1 MASLRNIMNVDDD
14 HADSLSLKKP
24 KESVPRFP
32 QHPESAPSTASYASR
47 QDLSIS
53 SPSPSSSARAQRQ
66 SSSSRLAVEAPASPF
81 PLGHASDNAAPGR
94 HQSVTSTDSMD
105 SSYGQSFAPAY
116 THGHPGA
123 QYSGAPVRPFVPTGD
138 APVKLTPITGRVSRA
153 KKGLAVHICELCRP
167 PKTFTRAE
175 HLRRHQLSHQPPDLR
190 CQVPGCDKVFHR
202 KDLLERHQQRH
213 SDQDERHA
221 PDARRR
227 SSSRSNGPTSPLQGN
242 YSGQQS
248 GSPLQMPPTYNSPPP
263 VSSPTSGVSTRGIP
277 MAPGPWSSPSNS
289 TPRLRDT
296 QDFTMGGVKTEYP
309 MESLS
314 NLESIPFRVSSAFSG
329 SRSGHG
335 LGLMD
340 VPGLCMPAVGPEPLA
355 VSWTESSGLVSS
367 GSGSNYSTPPP
378 SDASHGHHSVLRSSS
393 AEWAGPLGPQLVA
406 RDMQSPGIGAGD
418 YPPPFG
424 YGTSPP
430 QVYPSI
436 YGEANNLAF
445 SGYEDSLYSSP
456 VPSTTARSLSPQMAV
471 GQCSETLITAPSALP
486 ADRMVNSSACDLQP
500 ETAFGLL
507 TAQDFM
513 PVSLSREALS
523 VMPAYLDLYWD
534 KVHPNYPIIHRATF
548 EDASGVDAEHLDV
561 LRCAMAAVA
570 TQFLGHRDN
579 RINGSQ
585 LHAYAWQVSKASAT
599 WSLPI
604 MQAVLLCEYYARFR
618 GRSKE
623 AYRPSLRFN
632 TLCQMVASQ
641 HIWEASPAS
650 STDTQRWR
658 EWVRL
663 ESCRRLLAACFL
675 LSVHGN
681 WYYEQP
687 FTADLGLDNFSPM
700 MLSIPLSANST
711 QAWEAESVELWAA
724 FDVAAIRVQTVG
736 DMLQQKQTLTPSS
749 IESMPSF
756 DASLLL
762 AAHALQLPRRRKHT
776 EVDVLE
782 DASSIK
788 TDTLSIV
795 RLFPR
800 SPGAYVYLAL
810 HYTPLHWLLS
820 VSGDSWVFNKKVPQA
835 RSFMEHQR
843 KLDKWRNSGSAAVA
857 TLYAAKALKIFLS
870 LESSTL
876 GNHQARLP
884 GQFRTLPW
892 RDISDFWG
900 LYVCSLI
907 CWAFGHVGKP
917 NANKSS
923 RAAAAQWIAKVA
935 ELQPGPLQ
943 ALAGR
948 EDSQGVV
955 GLVRDVLERDC
966 LGGRSILYADAVGV
980 LRKLEEG
987 DNWKRF

>member
-24 KESVPRFP
+24 KESVPRFT
-32 QHPESAPSTASYASR
+32 QHPESEASTASYASR
-47 QDLSIS
+47 PDPSIS
-53 SPSPSSSARAQRQ
+53 SSSPPSSARAQRQ
-66 SSSSRLAVEAPASPF
+66 SSSSRPAAEPPASPF
-81 PLGHASDNAAPGR
+81 PPGPASDNVASGR
-94 HQSVTSTDSMD
+94 HQSATSTDSMD
-105 SSYGQSFAPAY
+105 SSYGQSYAQAY

-123 QYSGAPVRPFVPTGD
+123 QYSGAPVRPFVPAGD

-167 PKTFTRAE
+167 PK

-213 SDQDERHA
+213 DQDERHA
-221 PDARRR
+221 TGARRR
-227 SSSRSNGPTSPLQGN
+227 PGSRSNGPTSPLQGN
-242 YSGQQS
+242 YTGQPS
-248 GSPLQMPPTYNSPPP
+248 ASPLQMPPTYSSPPP
-263 VSSPTSGVSTRGIP
+263 VSSPTSGVSRGIP
-277 MAPGPWSSPSNS
+277 MPPGPWSSPSNS
-289 TPRLRDT
+289 TPRLRDA
-296 QDFTMGGVKTEYP
+296 QDFAMGGVKAEYP

-314 NLESIPFRVSSAFSG
+314 SLQSIPFRVSSSFSG

-340 VPGLCMPAVGPEPLA
+340 VPDLCMPAVGPEPLA
-355 VSWTESSGLVSS
+355 VSWTDSSGLVSS

-378 SDASHGHHSVLRSSS
+378 SEVSHGHHSVVRSSS
-393 AEWAGPLGPQLVA
+393 AEWSGPLGPQIVA
-406 RDMQSPGIGAGD
+406 RDMQSPGIGTGD

-424 YGTSPP
+424 YGTPPP

-436 YGEANNLAF
+436 YGEANGLTF
-445 SGYEDSLYSSP
+445 PGYEDSLYSSP
-456 VPSTTARSLSPQMAV
+456 VPSTTARSLSPQIAV

-486 ADRMVNSSACDLQP
+486 AGRMVHAGACSSLQP

-523 VMPAYLDLYWD
+523 VMPTYLDLYWD

-579 RINGSQ
+579 RVNGSQ
-585 LHAYAWQVSKASAT
+585 LHAYAWQMSKTFTQSAH
-599 WSLPI
+599 WSLPM
-604 MQAVLLCEYYARFR
+604 MQTVLLCEYYARFR

-641 HIWEASPAS
+641 RIWEATPAG
-650 STDTQRWR
+650 STDSQRWR
-658 EWVRL
+658 KWVRV
-663 ESCRRLLAACFL
+663 ESRRRLLAACFL

-711 QAWEAESVELWAA
+711 RAWEAEHVELWAA
-724 FDVAAIRVQTVG
+724 LDGPAIRVRTVG
-736 DMLQQKQTLTPSS
+736 DMLQQKQSLTSS
-749 IESMPSF
+749 CIESMPSF

-762 AAHALQLPRRRKHT
+762 AAHALQLPRRLKHT

-782 DASSIK
+782 DASKIK

-795 RLFPR
+795 RLFPH
-800 SPGAYVYLAL
+800 SAGAYVYLAL

-843 KLDKWRNSGSAAVA
+843 KLEKWRNSGSAAVA
-857 TLYAAKALKIFLS
+857 TVFAAKALEMFLS
-870 LESSTL
+870 LEPSTL
-876 GNHQARLP
+876 GNHQARLAG
-884 GQFRTLPW
+884 GQFRTVPW

-923 RAAAAQWIAKVA
+923 RAAAAHWIVEVA
-935 ELQPGPLQ
+935 GLQPGSLQ
-943 ALAGR
+943 ALVGR